1 MTLSQISCLPKIVRG
16 SGHLSFAH
24 TDTLEISC
32 GISSP
37 MLTPSG
43 PGHTMTPPRQPPS
56 SDCDVQVKYR
66 ACSPTLMTT
75 KPSLQPAV
83 GGKRQGG
90 MRASL
95 PQPCYPMGNEWQG
108 QLAHPYQGRLTFAS
122 YTRISFIALSRR
134 CRTCSLECCSSW
146 GAWTILLLSRPRTI
160 SSASSK
166 WQGVR
171 GREDISP

>member
-1 MTLSQISCLPKIVRG
+1 MLQPVKNLASYPILMTLSQISCLPKIVRG

-90 MRASL
+90 MYL
-95 PQPCYPMGNEWQG
+95 PFAHAIVLQRSGRVKALPCSCPQAGSP
-108 QLAHPYQGRLTFAS
+108 LPLPLRS
-122 YTRISFIALSRR
+122 ALLCYHWR
-134 CRTCSLECCSSW
+134 CR
-146 GAWTILLLSRPRTI
+146 
-160 SSASSK
+160 
-166 WQGVR
+166 VY
-171 GREDISP
+171 SP